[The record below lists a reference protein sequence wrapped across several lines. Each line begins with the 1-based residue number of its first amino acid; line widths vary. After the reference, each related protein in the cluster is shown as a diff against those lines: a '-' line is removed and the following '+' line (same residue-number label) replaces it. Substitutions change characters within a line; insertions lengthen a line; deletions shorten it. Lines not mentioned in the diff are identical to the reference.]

1 MGVAVLEGKEL
12 IYHGVQ
18 TMPGGGS
25 PQHKLRRAVT
35 VVSRLMRDYR
45 PQTLAIERAFFF
57 KSRNAALLNVFV
69 DEVNARARRA
79 GVAVMLFA
87 PSTVK
92 KAITGNGRATK
103 KQVAAVVV
111 SLYPELKAYLHHDPK
126 WKQRFH
132 HNMFDAVAVGLTAL
146 GSVSRSR

>member
-25 PQHKLRRAVT
+25 PQESLRRAVA
-35 VVSRLMRDYR
+35 VVSRLIRDYR
-45 PQTLAIERAFFF
+45 PDTLAVERTFFF

-79 GVAVMLFA
+79 GVAVVLYA

-132 HNMFDAVAVGLTAL
+132 WNMFDAVAVGLTAI
-146 GSVSRSR
+146 GSVSRSV